1 MRCLIF
7 QPMTTPINPFNLFP
21 EFLVNVKTALEPFFK
36 ISMHIF
42 RMTSLLICVV
52 GCLQGC
58 SMVKMMGDTKNDSLA
73 IPPPLP
79 SNIEDNSGIHEGDS
93 SQKNSKNPETHDYQ
107 KREDASSTEI
117 STAQKNP
124 TAQPPSESSYYHYIQ
139 FERYNSKGQLN
150 EALAALKQ
158 AIKGDPDAL
167 YLQKRLIFFYLNRK
181 DEPKAL
187 AAAERLYKKYP
198 TDSSV
203 ALLLAKL
210 KQQQNQVDEAR
221 ALYQQVLQEDATNR
235 DVYIIL
241 GNMYLDS
248 DDFDDAFR
256 IFSRMADQFPTDYVP
271 YFFLGRIHS
280 EMENEEYA
288 EKAFLRCLALKNDLV
303 EPRFELIA
311 LYKSMQEE
319 ASGRRAGKYEKKIV
333 SLYKEILEQE
343 PHNLRAT
350 MALPIYY
357 HQHGQRSKAATMFTQ
372 LAHDIQQKPTLL
384 MLMANELIG
393 NEEYESAALLF
404 TEMLKRNGSGD
415 ALHFFAGLAFDGL
428 KKSEEAIGHFLKIS
442 KNADQYKKA
451 VIHVAF
457 LYNEMGLMDTA
468 IAFLEK
474 KHEEMPRDIDIIS
487 YLAAMY
493 EEKGMFKD
501 ALRILRRGLD
511 FSPDNIEI
519 LFRSGVLLDKTGQKK
534 ACIQT
539 MRKIIAQD
547 PTHASALNY
556 LGYTYAE
563 MGENLDEAEEMVL
576 KALEK
581 KPDDGFITDSLGWVY
596 YKKGMLEKAV
606 EVLKKA
612 EKLSSGDPLIIE
624 HLGDVYVALNDFVKA
639 KKAYENALAKSSDEE
654 KIGLL
659 EKKIMNMEK
668 RIGQENE

>member
-1 MRCLIF
+1 
-7 QPMTTPINPFNLFP
+7 
-21 EFLVNVKTALEPFFK
+21 
-36 ISMHIF
+36 
-42 RMTSLLICVV
+42 
-52 GCLQGC
+52 
-58 SMVKMMGDTKNDSLA
+58 MGDIKQDPLMTPSH
-73 IPPPLP
+73 LP
-79 SNIEDNSGIHEGDS
+79 SNIDDNPDSQQGDPSPKVFKKPESHGYQEG
-93 SQKNSKNPETHDYQ
+93 
-107 KREDASSTEI
+107 EDASSTEI
-117 STAQKNP
+117 SAAQKDP
-124 TAQPPSESSYYHYIQ
+124 TARQPSESSYYYYIQ
-139 FERYNSKGQLN
+139 FERYNNKGQLN
-150 EALAALKQ
+150 DALIALKK
-158 AIKGDPDAL
+158 AIEVDPDAL
-167 YLQKRLIFFYLNRK
+167 YLQKRLIFLYLNRK
-181 DEPKAL
+181 DEPMAL
-187 AAAERLYKKYP
+187 AAAEILYKKHP
-198 TDSSV
+198 EDLSV

-221 ALYQQVLQEDATNR
+221 ALYQQILQEDATNR
-235 DVYIIL
+235 DVYIVL

-248 DDFDDAFR
+248 DNFDDAFR
-256 IFSRMADQFPTDYVP
+256 IFSRMAEQFPIDYVP
-271 YFFLGRIHS
+271 YFFLGRIHG
-280 EMENEEYA
+280 EMENAEYA

-311 LYKSMQEE
+311 LYKDMYED
-319 ASGRRAGKYEKKIV
+319 ASGRGGRKYEKKII

-350 MALPIYY
+350 MELAVYY
-357 HQHGQRSKAATMFTQ
+357 HQHGQRSKASTMFTQ

-384 MLMANELIG
+384 MLMAKELIG
-393 NEEYESAALLF
+393 NEEYASAALLF

-428 KKSEEAIGHFLKIS
+428 KKSEEAIDHFLKIS
-442 KNADQYKKA
+442 KSADQYKKA
-451 VIHVAF
+451 VIHAAF
-457 LYNEMGLMDTA
+457 LYNDMGQMDTA

-493 EEKGMFKD
+493 EENGMLKD
-501 ALRILRRGLD
+501 ALRMLRRGLD

-556 LGYTYAE
+556 LGYTYADL
-563 MGENLDEAEEMVL
+563 GENLDEAEEMIL

-581 KPDDGFITDSLGWVY
+581 KPHDGFITDSLGWVY
-596 YKKGMLEKAV
+596 YKKGMFEKAV

-612 EKLSSGDPLIIE
+612 ETLSSGDPLIIE

-639 KKAYENALAKSSDEE
+639 KEAYENALAKSSDEE
-654 KIGLL
+654 RIDLL
-659 EKKIMNMEK
+659 EKKIMDMER